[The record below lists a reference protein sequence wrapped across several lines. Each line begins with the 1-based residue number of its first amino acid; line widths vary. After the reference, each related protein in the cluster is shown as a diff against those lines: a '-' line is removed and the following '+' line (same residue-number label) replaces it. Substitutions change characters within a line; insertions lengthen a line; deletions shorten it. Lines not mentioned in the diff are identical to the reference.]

1 MAAIFTEGESGPA
14 VARRR
19 SVLDVTESLRRGITA
34 GTFHPNERLVEEEL
48 ARKLDTNRAV
58 VRSALACLEQECL
71 VVREPNRGA
80 RVRAFSPEEAAEIL
94 ETRAALEG
102 LVARRAA
109 ERLDASDALRLEAIV
124 AEMREHQAEG
134 DLESYSAANAR
145 FHRAISAIADHATAR
160 KLLTQLQS
168 QAVRYQFRT
177 VLAPGRSARSLAE
190 HEAIFA
196 ALVARDADAAE
207 RTVRAHIAAV
217 IATVRK
223 SFLLPSDEAE

>member
-1 MAAIFTEGESGPA
+1 MTEA
-14 VARRR
+14 
-19 SVLDVTESLRRGITA
+19 LRRGITA
-34 GTFHPNERLVEEEL
+34 GTYHPNERLVEEEL
-48 ARKLDTNRAV
+48 ARKLETNRAV
-58 VRSALACLEQECL
+58 VRSALACLEQESL

-94 ETRAALEG
+94 ETRAVLEG

-109 ERLDASDALRLEAIV
+109 ERLLAADAERLEALV
-124 AEMREHQAEG
+124 AEMRSHQAAG
-134 DLESYSAANAR
+134 DLEAYSAANAR
-145 FHRAISAIADHATAR
+145 FHRTISAIADHAPAR

-190 HEAIFA
+190 HEAILA
-196 ALVARDADAAE
+196 ALVARDPDAAE
-207 RTVRAHIAAV
+207 RAVRVHIGAV

-223 SFLLPSDEAE
+223 SFLLPCDEAE